1 MLSVTLG
8 GKGKKGAAAK
18 VVRKEKPLWDTK
30 QLAPEQWLSQTAY
43 LTVKDITGSRI
54 TVENS
59 FGQTMHVSKD
69 IIEKMHS
76 ANHFKITVPMN
87 MTSLAELL
95 ESVGDTVFSVRFHK
109 KLNEEQ
115 VQKRLQETKLSDLK
129 DKSAFSTLAKQ
140 LLEGEICE
148 MVCCLVKADSRL
160 GRSTVIDLTSTNE
173 NKFRQIDHRTI
184 EHIIVNNAK
193 HELKKGSKKAESDDA
208 EKKKD
213 EPKWDFLKL
222 AVGNTFSGTS
232 YYKTIDIKGDQV
244 ITRCQETDIA
254 VSKDILEYEMY
265 SASVH
270 ATEEKITLTQMAELL
285 EEAKTTCFTVCFTS
299 KVDEAVIRERLAKC
313 T

>member
-1 MLSVTLG
+1 
-8 GKGKKGAAAK
+8 
-18 VVRKEKPLWDTK
+18 
-30 QLAPEQWLSQTAY
+30 
-43 LTVKDITGSRI
+43 
-54 TVENS
+54 
-59 FGQTMHVSKD
+59 MHVSKD
-69 IIEKMHS
+69 IIEKMNS
-76 ANHFKITVPMN
+76 ANHFKKTVPMN

-129 DKSAFSTLAKQ
+129 DKSALSTLAKQ
-140 LLEGEICE
+140 LLEGEISE
-148 MVCCLVKADSRL
+148 MVCHLVKAESRL
-160 GRSTVIDLTSTNE
+160 GRSTVIDLSSTHE
-173 NKFRQIDHRTI
+173 HKFRQIDHRTI

-265 SASVH
+265 NASVY

-299 KVDEAVIRERLAKC
+299 KVDEAVVRDRLAKC

>member
-1 MLSVTLG
+1 MLSVAIG
-8 GKGKKGAAAK
+8 GKGAAAK
-18 VVRKEKPLWDTK
+18 VVRKEKTLWDTK

-76 ANHFKITVPMN
+76 ANHFKTSVPMN

-109 KLNEEQ
+109 KSNEEQ

-129 DKSAFSTLAKQ
+129 DKAALSTLAKE
-140 LLEGEICE
+140 LIEGEICE
-148 MVCCLVKADSRL
+148 MVCCLVKAESRL
-160 GRSTVIDLTSTNE
+160 GRSTVIDLSSTKE
-173 NKFRQIDHRTI
+173 SRFRQIDHRTI
-184 EHIIVNNAK
+184 EYIIFNNAK
-193 HELKKGSKKAESDDA
+193 YELKKASKKVELDA
-208 EKKKD
+208 DEKKKD
-213 EPKWDFLKL
+213 EPKWDFSKL

-232 YYKTIDIKGDQV
+232 YYKTTNVNGDQV
-244 ITRCQETDIA
+244 ITRCQEVDIA
-254 VSKDILEYEMY
+254 VSKDILEYEMH
-265 SASVH
+265 SAGVF

-285 EEAKTTCFTVCFTS
+285 EEARTTCFTVCFTA
-299 KVDEAVIRERLAKC
+299 KVDEAVVRDRLASC